1 MHINVCIYLEYLE
14 TEQSWF
20 ICLIK
25 SSFVVILLF
34 SVTNLGDINNAKLHF
49 TAQKRFKTL
58 PINLTIVVSSLLA
71 TARRSIQITQIW
83 GQRTFSVKSSI
94 LRFEGHIT
102 SLHTF
107 FFAFLFYLYTYIL
120 KLIQFLEH
128 RHGLL
133 LTLHCHTGLQQW
145 LRTVFCLYSF

>member
-1 MHINVCIYLEYLE
+1 MCIYLEYLE

-34 SVTNLGDINNAKLHF
+34 SVTNPDDINNGKLHSTF
-49 TAQKRFKTL
+49 QKRFKTSS
-58 PINLTIVVSSLLA
+58 INLTIAVSSLSA
-71 TARRSIQITQIW
+71 TARKTIQITQIMGRW
-83 GQRTFSVKSSI
+83 TFSVNSNI
-94 LRFEGHIT
+94 LNFEGHIK

-107 FFAFLFYLYTYIL
+107 FFAFLFNLYTYIL
-120 KLIQFLEH
+120 KLTQFLAH

-145 LRTVFCLYSF
+145 LRIVFCLYSS